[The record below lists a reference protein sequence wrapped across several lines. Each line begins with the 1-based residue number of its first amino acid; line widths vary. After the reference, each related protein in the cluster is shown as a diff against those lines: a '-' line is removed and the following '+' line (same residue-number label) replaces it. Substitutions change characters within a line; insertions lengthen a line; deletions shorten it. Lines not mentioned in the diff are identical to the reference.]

1 MKILVTGGAGYIG
14 SHTVKE
20 LSKEGYRPV
29 ILDNLSEGHR
39 GALTEGSFHEVSLDD
54 RDAVKRVVESEGIDA
69 AIHFAASCYVGES
82 MSDPLKYYRNNS
94 INALNLLEVL
104 VEAGVR
110 KFVFSSTC
118 ATYGDPVK
126 LPLDEE
132 HPQNPVNVYGETK
145 LVVERVL
152 RALDRSH
159 DFRSVMLRYF
169 NASGADPDG
178 RLGEDHRPETHLIPL
193 VLQVALG
200 QRKEIGVYG
209 DDYDT
214 PDGTC
219 IRDYIHVVDL
229 AQAHVRALRYLENGG
244 DSRAF
249 NVGTGNGFSVREV
262 IDSARRITG
271 HPIPERV
278 TPRREGDPAEL
289 VANSTRIRSE
299 LGWDPEFTSIDAIM
313 KTAWEWHRAHPDGYA
328 D

>member
-1 MKILVTGGAGYIG
+1 M
-14 SHTVKE
+14 KE

-39 GALTEGSFHEVSLDD
+39 AALTEGSFHEVSLDD

-271 HPIPERV
+271 HPIPEVV

-289 VANSTRIRSE
+289 VANSARIRNE